1 MFVIESSKLWVLEW
15 ISIFGGS
22 HMKIHNG
29 SLYWPTTT
37 ELFES
42 SANFDKLELYDVVI
56 VGGGMSGSLTALAMV
71 EAGLSVAILDK
82 RKFGT
87 GSTSANTG
95 LLQYSNDVMLHEL
108 IEQIGE
114 QDAVQFYKLCYGAV
128 DELEKIVNELH
139 IDCDFIR
146 RPSICFA
153 SDEND
158 VEKIKAEYTT
168 LQKYGFPSDYFG
180 PNEMREKLAFS
191 KPGAL
196 VTLEDAEINP
206 LKFVQGLLQRLE
218 EMGVH
223 LFPYVEVEDVYETDG
238 QLDIR
243 TSEQSFFAKNIIF
256 TTGYETVPIGKRIGA
271 NINRSYVFVSNPIN
285 NFDDW
290 YKQALIW
297 ETKRPY
303 LYIRSTV
310 ENRLIVGGLD
320 EDQPDAPHSQELI
333 QQRAENLL
341 EKAKELFPH
350 FNLEIDYAYAASFGE
365 SIDNL
370 PFIGEHPT
378 KAKHYYLLGY
388 GGNGTVYSMLG
399 SQILKDLVTGKP
411 NEDAEIVQLNRK
423 CGVK

>member
-1 MFVIESSKLWVLEW
+1 MIL
-15 ISIFGGS
+15 IFGGS
-22 HMKIHNG
+22 HLKIHNG
-29 SLYWPTTT
+29 SLYWPSTTK
-37 ELFES
+37 LFEPC
-42 SANFDKLELYDVVI
+42 ANINKLELYDVVI
-56 VGGGMSGSLTALAMV
+56 VGGGMSGCLTALAMV
-71 EAGLSVAILDK
+71 ESGLSVAMLDK

-95 LLQYSNDVMLHEL
+95 LLQYSNDIMLHEL
-108 IEQIGE
+108 IEKIGE
-114 QDAVQFYKLCYGAV
+114 EDAVQFYKLCYQALS
-128 DELEKIVNELH
+128 ELEKIVNELH

-146 RPSICFA
+146 RPSICYA

-158 VEKIKAEYTT
+158 VEKIRAEYTT
-168 LQKYGFPSDYFG
+168 LQKYGFPCDYFG
-180 PNEMREKLAFS
+180 PNEMREKLTFS

-223 LFPYVEVEDVYETDG
+223 LFPDVEVEDVFEIDD

-243 TSEQSFFAKNIIF
+243 TSGQSFLAKDIVF
-256 TTGYETVPIGKRIGA
+256 STGYETVPIGKRIGA
-271 NINRSYVFVSNPIN
+271 NINRSYVFVSKPIN
-285 NFDDW
+285 DFDDW

-303 LYIRSTV
+303 LYVRSTID
-310 ENRLIVGGLD
+310 NRLIVGGLD
-320 EDQPDAPHSQELI
+320 EDQPDAPHSQVLI

-341 EKAKELFPH
+341 KQAKELFPQY
-350 FNLEIDYAYAASFGE
+350 NIEIEYAYAASFGE

-378 KAKHYYLLGY
+378 KTKHYYLLGY
-388 GGNGTVYSMLG
+388 GGNGMVYSMLG
-399 SQILKDLVTGKP
+399 SQILRDLITGKP
-411 NEDAEIVQLNRK
+411 NDYADIVQLERK